1 LAIALEKMAIKVALI
16 QMSCSPDL
24 AQNSEK
30 ASRMVRQAAEAGAQI
45 VCLQELFSSRYFPQT
60 VDVTN
65 YALACEMPDQTVAT
79 MQHIA
84 AEKRLVLIVPVYEC
98 AQPGV
103 YFNTAVV
110 IDADGT
116 VAGKFRKVH
125 IPEGPQYLEKYYF
138 TPGNLGY
145 PVFKTAY
152 AQIAVGICWDEW
164 FPEVARIFGL
174 KGAQIIFY
182 PSAIGSEPDHPQYSS
197 REAWET
203 VIRSHAITNGLFVAA
218 VNRVGVEDQMQFYGG
233 SFISNPFGE
242 VLARG
247 EDESDQVVLAALDMR
262 QIKDFR
268 DIFQFFRDRRPETYN
283 DLLKLVA
290 D

>member
-1 LAIALEKMAIKVALI
+1 MACGPDVLQNVEKSARLV
-16 QMSCSPDL
+16 QH
-24 AQNSEK
+24 
-30 ASRMVRQAAEAGAQI
+30 AAGSGAQI
-45 VCLQELFSSRYFPQT
+45 ICLQELFSSRYFPQT
-60 VDVTN
+60 VDVSHYT
-65 YALACEMPDQTVAT
+65 LACEMPDQTVAT
-79 MQHIA
+79 MQRIA
-84 AEKRLVLIVPVYEC
+84 AERRIVLIVPVYEC
-98 AQPGV
+98 ARPGI

-116 VAGKFRKVH
+116 ISGKFRKVH

-152 AQIAVGICWDEW
+152 AKIAVGICWDEW

-247 EDESDQVVLAALDMR
+247 DNQNDQVVLAALDMQ

-283 DLLKLVA
+283 DLLKLMA
-290 D
+290 E

>member
-1 LAIALEKMAIKVALI
+1 MEVSLALI
-16 QMSCSPDL
+16 QMACGPDVL
-24 AQNSEK
+24 QNVEK
-30 ASRMVRQAAEAGAQI
+30 SLQLVYRAADSGAQI

-60 VDVTN
+60 VDVNN
-65 YALACEMPDQTVAT
+65 YALACEMPDQTIAT
-79 MQHIA
+79 MQRIA
-84 AEKRLVLIVPVYEC
+84 AEKRLVMIVPVYEC
-98 AQPGV
+98 AQPGI

-116 VAGKFRKVH
+116 IAGKFRKVH

-152 AQIAVGICWDEW
+152 AKIAVGICWDEW
-164 FPEVARIFGL
+164 FPEVARIYAL

-182 PSAIGSEPDHPQYSS
+182 PSAIGSEPDHPAYSS
-197 REAWET
+197 QAAWET
-203 VIRSHAITNGLFVAA
+203 VIKSHGIANGLFVAA
-218 VNRVGVEDQMQFYGG
+218 VNRVGREDEMTFYGG

-247 EDESDQVVLAALDMR
+247 DNQSDQLVFAALDMK

-268 DIFQFFRDRRPETYN
+268 NIFQFFRDRRPETYN

-290 D
+290 E